1 MSGYA
6 WPDARAGKWANWV
19 CGENGNLLRS
29 PVSNPLVFTQG
40 ERSATVEQSSFIRVG
55 QYKSPLRVVAGIL
68 LRSRETQA
76 ERVLQKSE
84 EIEWLRRYRAD
95 FARVSVKQMRTWVS
109 ENLGTTLA
117 SKRQT
122 A

>member
-1 MSGYA
+1 M
-6 WPDARAGKWANWV
+6 
-19 CGENGNLLRS
+19 
-29 PVSNPLVFTQG
+29 
-40 ERSATVEQSSFIRVG
+40 EQSSFIRVG

-84 EIEWLRRYRAD
+84 EIEWLRRYRTD